1 MKIDDRVYGE
11 KEIEKQVILDLID
24 SDPVQRL
31 KKVHQAGPQPF
42 FMDKKAMTR
51 YEHSL
56 GVFLLLRDH
65 GASIEE
71 QIAGLLHDVP
81 HTAFSHTADFVFDTD
96 DHEYHDRFLEKVV
109 RDSEIP
115 EILDKHGLDLE
126 FILDEEN
133 FGLLERDAP
142 DLCADRIDYFL
153 RDSKSYGG
161 WDVERFVESL
171 TTHEG
176 MFVLDDPEIAV
187 EFAEKYAEAD
197 EEWWANPKEVV
208 AIKLFAQALRKAIET
223 EVMAE
228 EELFKN
234 DEEVLEKLRSSEDS
248 KIQEKL
254 RLLEKGFS
262 IELEAKNPDMHV
274 KTKARSVN
282 PPILTNGEL
291 KKATEFSKE
300 LQEEIDQHMNF
311 VGNGYDVKIIE
322 E

>member
-11 KEIEKQVILDLID
+11 KEIEKQVILDLIN

-51 YEHSL
+51 YEHSI

-65 GASIEE
+65 GAGIEE

-81 HTAFSHTADFVFDTD
+81 HTAFSHTADFVFDTE

-115 EILDKHGLDLE
+115 EILERHGLDLE
-126 FILDEEN
+126 YILDEEN

-161 WDVERFVESL
+161 WNVEKFVKSL
-171 TTHEG
+171 TTHDG
-176 MFVLDDPEIAV
+176 MFVLDNPEIAV

-197 EEWWANPKEVV
+197 EKWWANPKEVV
-208 AIKLFAQALRKAIET
+208 VIKIFAQALRKAIET
-223 EVMAE
+223 GVMEE

-234 DEEVLEKLRSSEDS
+234 DEEVLEKLRRSEDS
-248 KIQEKL
+248 EIQKKL
-254 RLLEKGFS
+254 RLLENGFS
-262 IELEAKNPDMHV
+262 IELDSEDPDMHV
-274 KTKARSVN
+274 ETKARSVN
-282 PPILTNGEL
+282 PPVLIDGEL
-291 KKATEFSKE
+291 KKATEFSE
-300 LQEEIDQHMNF
+300 SLQEEIDQHMSF
-311 VGNGYDVKIIE
+311 VGTGYDVKIIKQ
-322 E
+322 